1 MRRILELPEDKNISV
16 VIRPTLSNLEF
27 EELCAVNPD
36 LDLER
41 TREGAILVNALA
53 SCAAS
58 DATSEI
64 NAQLRVWWWTHSRG
78 RVFGASTGVWLPD
91 GSSMSP
97 DAAYATEDQLS
108 ALTEDDLFHFLK
120 FVPAFVVELCPSA
133 KRLAETREK
142 MQRWIGNGALLGWLI
157 DPQSKS
163 VTIYEHGQPAHTE
176 TDPFLRGTGP
186 VDGFVLSLDRV
197 WAAYKIKH

>member
-1 MRRILELPEDKNISV
+1 MKRILELPEDKNISV
-16 VIRPTLSNLEF
+16 VIRPALSNPEF
-27 EELCAVNPD
+27 EELCAANPG

-41 TREGAILVNALA
+41 TRDGAILVNTLA

-58 DATSEI
+58 DANSEI

-78 RVFGASTGVWLPD
+78 KVFGSSTGVWLPD

-97 DAAYATEDQLS
+97 DAAYATEEQLS
-108 ALTEDDLFHFLK
+108 ALTAVDLFQFLK
-120 FVPAFVVELCPSA
+120 FAPAFVVELSPSA

-142 MQRWIGNGALLGWLI
+142 MERWIGNGALLGWLI

-176 TDPFLRGTGP
+176 TGPSLRGTGP

-197 WAAYKIKH
+197 WAANRMKH